1 MHAGTGHSGTG
12 HSFFNVNSYYHMA
25 DSKYRIL
32 LVEDDVNFGSILKS
46 YLELNE
52 LEVVLKPDGKKAME
66 AIGSGEFQ
74 LCILDV
80 MMPEMDGFSL
90 AEAMKADGHKIPFI
104 FLTAKTLK
112 EDQVRGFRLGADDY
126 ITKPFDTELLL
137 YKIRAI
143 LRRRGEKG
151 EAETKEEFTIGI
163 FYFNARMRILQSPAT
178 KRTLTAREAELLKML
193 CMAKDHFLLRKE
205 ALLKI
210 WGEDSYFTGRSM
222 DVFLARLRK
231 YLKEDE
237 NLEIM
242 NIHGDGY
249 RLLQK

>member
-1 MHAGTGHSGTG
+1 METRK
-12 HSFFNVNSYYHMA
+12 N
-25 DSKYRIL
+25 RIL

-46 YLELNE
+46 HMELND
-52 LEVVLKPDGKKAME
+52 LEVVLKPDGKRALETM
-66 AIGSGEFQ
+66 GSQEFH

-80 MMPEMDGFSL
+80 MMPELDGFSL
-90 AEAMKADGHKIPFI
+90 AEAMKAGGLKIPFI
-104 FLTAKTLK
+104 FLTARTLK

-126 ITKPFDTELLL
+126 ITKPFDTDLLL

-143 LRRRGEKG
+143 LRRGTDNNESADR
-151 EAETKEEFTIGI
+151 EEFTIGI
-163 FYFNARMRILQSPAT
+163 FRFNARMRMLESPLA
-178 KRTLTAREAELLKML
+178 KRTLTTREAELLKML
-193 CMAKDHFLLRKE
+193 CSAKDQFLIRKE

-222 DVFLARLRK
+222 DVFIARLRK

-237 NLEIM
+237 KLEIV

>member
-1 MHAGTGHSGTG
+1 MENRRS
-12 HSFFNVNSYYHMA
+12 
-25 DSKYRIL
+25 RIL

-46 YLELNE
+46 YLELNGFDI
-52 LEVVLKPDGKKAME
+52 VLKPDGKRAME
-66 AIGSGEFQ
+66 ALGSQEFH

-80 MMPEMDGFSL
+80 MMPELDGFSL
-90 AEAMKADGHKIPFI
+90 AEAMKAGGLKMPFI

-112 EDQVRGFRLGADDY
+112 EDQVKGFRLGADDY
-126 ITKPFDTELLL
+126 ITKPFDTDLLL
-137 YKIRAI
+137 YKIKAI
-143 LRRRGEKG
+143 LRRGYEKF
-151 EAETKEEFTIGI
+151 ESYERDEFNIGI
-163 FYFNARMRILQSPAT
+163 FTFHVRMRILQSSGT
-178 KRTLTAREAELLKML
+178 KRTLTSREAELLKML
-193 CMAKDHFLLRKE
+193 CLAKDQFLLRKE

-222 DVFLARLRK
+222 DVFIARLRK

-237 NLEIM
+237 SLEIV

>member
-1 MHAGTGHSGTG
+1 METR
-12 HSFFNVNSYYHMA
+12 
-25 DSKYRIL
+25 KYRIL

-46 YLELNE
+46 YQELND
-52 LEVVLKPDGKKAME
+52 LEVVLKPDGKRALETM
-66 AIGSGEFQ
+66 GSQEFH

-80 MMPEMDGFSL
+80 MMPELDGFSL
-90 AEAMKADGHKIPFI
+90 AEAMKAGGLKIPFI
-104 FLTAKTLK
+104 FLTARTLK

-126 ITKPFDTELLL
+126 ITKPFDTDLLL

-143 LRRRGEKG
+143 LRRGIDNNESADR
-151 EAETKEEFTIGI
+151 EEFTIGI
-163 FYFNARMRILQSPAT
+163 FRFNARMRMLESPLA
-178 KRTLTAREAELLKML
+178 KRTLTTREAELLKML
-193 CMAKDHFLLRKE
+193 CSAKDQFLIRKE

-222 DVFLARLRK
+222 DVFIARLRK

-237 NLEIM
+237 KLEIV

>member
-1 MHAGTGHSGTG
+1 MEN
-12 HSFFNVNSYYHMA
+12 FR
-25 DSKYRIL
+25 YRIL

-52 LEVVLKPDGKKAME
+52 LEVVLKPDGKRAME
-66 AIGSGEFQ
+66 ALGSQEFQ

-80 MMPEMDGFSL
+80 MMPELDGFSL
-90 AEAMKADGHKIPFI
+90 AEAMRAGGMKIPFI
-104 FLTAKTLK
+104 FLTARTLK
-112 EDQVRGFRLGADDY
+112 DDQVRGFRLGADDY

-143 LRRRGEKG
+143 LRRGEKG
-151 EAETKEEFTIGI
+151 EKETKEEFTIGI
-163 FYFNARMRILQSPAT
+163 FYFNARMRILESPSLN
-178 KRTLTAREAELLKML
+178 RTLTAREAELLKML
-193 CMAKDHFLLRKE
+193 CQAKDHFLLRKE

-237 NLEIM
+237 NLEIV

>member
-1 MHAGTGHSGTG
+1 M
-12 HSFFNVNSYYHMA
+12 VNTR
-25 DSKYRIL
+25 YRIL

-46 YLELNE
+46 YLELND
-52 LEVVLKPDGKKAME
+52 LEIVLKPDGKRAMD
-66 AIGSGEFQ
+66 ALNKQEFH

-80 MMPEMDGFSL
+80 MMPELDGFSL
-90 AEAMKADGHKIPFI
+90 AEAMKDAGIKIPFI

-126 ITKPFDTELLL
+126 ITKPFDTDLLL
-137 YKIRAI
+137 YKIKAI
-143 LRRRGEKG
+143 LRRGGENG
-151 EAETKEEFTIGI
+151 ETENKEEFTIGI
-163 FYFNARMRILQSPAT
+163 FRFNSKMRILQSPAT
-178 KRTLTAREAELLKML
+178 SRTLTSREAELLKML
-193 CMAKDHFLLRKE
+193 CLAKDQFLIRKE

-222 DVFLARLRK
+222 DVFIARLRK

-237 NLEIM
+237 SIEIV

>member
-1 MHAGTGHSGTG
+1 METRK
-12 HSFFNVNSYYHMA
+12 N
-25 DSKYRIL
+25 RIL

-52 LEVVLKPDGKKAME
+52 LEVVLKPDGKRALETM
-66 AIGSGEFQ
+66 GSQEFH

-80 MMPEMDGFSL
+80 MMPELDGFSL
-90 AEAMKADGHKIPFI
+90 AEAMKAGGLKIPFI
-104 FLTAKTLK
+104 FLTARTLK

-126 ITKPFDTELLL
+126 ITKPFDTDLLL

-143 LRRRGEKG
+143 LRRGIDNNESADR
-151 EAETKEEFTIGI
+151 EEFTIGI
-163 FYFNARMRILQSPAT
+163 FRFNARMRMLESPLA
-178 KRTLTAREAELLKML
+178 KRTLTTREAELLKML
-193 CMAKDHFLLRKE
+193 CSAKDQFLIRKE

-222 DVFLARLRK
+222 DVFIARLRK

-237 NLEIM
+237 KLEIV

-249 RLLQK
+249 RLLQM

>member
-1 MHAGTGHSGTG
+1 M
-12 HSFFNVNSYYHMA
+12 VNP
-25 DSKYRIL
+25 KYRIL

-46 YLELNE
+46 YLELND
-52 LEVVLKPDGKKAME
+52 LDVVLKPDGKQAME
-66 AIGSGEFQ
+66 TLGKHEFQ

-80 MMPEMDGFSL
+80 MMPELDGFSL
-90 AEAMKADGHKIPFI
+90 AEAIKANGLKIPFI

-143 LRRRGEKG
+143 LRRSGENG
-151 EAETKEEFTIGI
+151 ETEIKEEFTIGI
-163 FYFNARMRILQSPAT
+163 FRFNSKMRILQSPAAS
-178 KRTLTAREAELLKML
+178 RTLTAREAELLKML
-193 CMAKDHFLLRKE
+193 CLSKDQFLIRKE

-222 DVFLARLRK
+222 DVFIARLRK
-231 YLKEDE
+231 YLKEDKS
-237 NLEIM
+237 LEIL

>member
-1 MHAGTGHSGTG
+1 METR
-12 HSFFNVNSYYHMA
+12 
-25 DSKYRIL
+25 KYRIL

-46 YLELNE
+46 YD
-52 LEVVLKPDGKKAME
+52 LEVVLKPDGKRALETM
-66 AIGSGEFQ
+66 GNQEFH

-80 MMPEMDGFSL
+80 MMPELDGFSL
-90 AEAMKADGHKIPFI
+90 AEAMKAGGLKIPFI
-104 FLTAKTLK
+104 FLTARTLK

-126 ITKPFDTELLL
+126 ITKPFDTDLLL

-143 LRRRGEKG
+143 LRRGTDNNESADR
-151 EAETKEEFTIGI
+151 EEFTIGI
-163 FYFNARMRILQSPAT
+163 FRFNARMRMLESPLA
-178 KRTLTAREAELLKML
+178 KRTLTTREAELLKML
-193 CMAKDHFLLRKE
+193 CSAKDQFLIRKE

-222 DVFLARLRK
+222 DVFIARLRK

-237 NLEIM
+237 KLEIV

>member
-1 MHAGTGHSGTG
+1 MEPIR
-12 HSFFNVNSYYHMA
+12 N
-25 DSKYRIL
+25 RIL

-46 YLELNE
+46 YLELND
-52 LEVVLKPDGKKAME
+52 LEVVLKPDGKRAME
-66 AIGSGEFQ
+66 ALGSLDFH

-80 MMPEMDGFSL
+80 MMPELDGFSL
-90 AEAMKADGHKIPFI
+90 AEAMKAGGLKIPFI
-104 FLTAKTLK
+104 FLTARTLK

-126 ITKPFDTELLL
+126 ITKPFDTDLLL

-143 LRRRGEKG
+143 LRRGTDNNESSGR
-151 EAETKEEFTIGI
+151 EEFTIGI
-163 FYFNARMRILQSPAT
+163 FHFNSWMRKLESPGAN
-178 KRTLTAREAELLKML
+178 RTLTAREAELLKML
-193 CMAKDHFLLRKE
+193 CLAKDQFLIRKE

-222 DVFLARLRK
+222 DVFIARLRK

-237 NLEIM
+237 NLEIV

>member
-1 MHAGTGHSGTG
+1 METRK
-12 HSFFNVNSYYHMA
+12 N
-25 DSKYRIL
+25 RIL

-46 YLELNE
+46 YLELND
-52 LEVVLKPDGKKAME
+52 LEVVLKPDGKRALETM
-66 AIGSGEFQ
+66 GNQEFH

-80 MMPEMDGFSL
+80 MMPELDGFSL
-90 AEAMKADGHKIPFI
+90 AEAMKAGGLKIPFI
-104 FLTAKTLK
+104 FLTARTLK

-126 ITKPFDTELLL
+126 ITKPFDTDLLL

-143 LRRRGEKG
+143 LRRGTDNNESADR
-151 EAETKEEFTIGI
+151 EEFTIGI
-163 FYFNARMRILQSPAT
+163 FRFNARMRMLESPLA
-178 KRTLTAREAELLKML
+178 KRTLTTREAELLKML
-193 CMAKDHFLLRKE
+193 CSAKDQFLIRKE

-222 DVFLARLRK
+222 DVFIARLRK

-237 NLEIM
+237 KLEIV